1 MSFRFLLILTF
12 FLIFSCKNNDYENDL
27 YLPKDK
33 MINILIEIHLLE
45 EKVNQLNYSEDS
57 LKTIYELF
65 EKEIFKNH
73 DVSDEEYRKSYS
85 YYFFDPKQLD
95 EIYQSV
101 IDSLNIYNQSINGM
115 KY

>member
-57 LKTIYELF
+57 LRNIYELF
-65 EKEIFKNH
+65 EKEIFKNY

>member
-12 FLIFSCKNNDYENDL
+12 FLIFSCKNRDYENDL

-57 LKTIYELF
+57 LRNIYELF
-65 EKEIFKNH
+65 EKEIFEKY

-101 IDSLNIYNQSINGM
+101 IDSLNVYNQSINGM